1 MFDVLFLLGGLGL
14 LIIGAN
20 VLVKGA
26 SALAASLGVSTFV
39 IGLTVVAM
47 GTSAPEAS
55 LAVISSWEGDAS
67 ISFGNIIGANLTN
80 IGVVLASA
88 CLVCPIPSGMT
99 LLRREAVFL
108 VVSIAA
114 VASLGLNGSID
125 LGDSLVLIV
134 AGLAFNYFVVRSAK
148 LERAAK
154 HAEEGGGGAGM
165 GRGKMAISIAGG
177 LALLII
183 GSELVLQGGVG
194 LATALGVDEF
204 IIGLTVVAIGTT
216 MPELAVSLSSACRLE
231 PDLLLGNVLGSN
243 IFNSLFII
251 GLAGTFS
258 PVSVSSSF
266 YTIIMPFTLVMYL
279 VLIAFM
285 YKGRK
290 LNRATGGM
298 LATIYV
304 AYLLGVLLMA

>member
-1 MFDVLFLLGGLGL
+1 MLFDVLFLLGGLGL

-154 HAEEGGGGAGM
+154 YAEEGGGRVGM
-165 GRGKMAISIAGG
+165 GRGKERYNRRLCSVSLAGWPCRVSLRCKSGVSAANAPAHHPKDKSWSSFDSPAAAPRAG
-177 LALLII
+177 LSTTSSLPTSACA
-183 GSELVLQGGVG
+183 
-194 LATALGVDEF
+194 ATA
-204 IIGLTVVAIGTT
+204 ASSNAWASTT
-216 MPELAVSLSSACRLE
+216 RRPRKAKKACA
-231 PDLLLGNVLGSN
+231 S
-243 IFNSLFII
+243 
-251 GLAGTFS
+251 
-258 PVSVSSSF
+258 
-266 YTIIMPFTLVMYL
+266 
-279 VLIAFM
+279 
-285 YKGRK
+285 RK
-290 LNRATGGM
+290 TA
-298 LATIYV
+298 
-304 AYLLGVLLMA
+304 